1 MSSAKNLTRAK
12 TFAVIAVMILLAG
25 AIPVLIPGS
34 SEGYSGDQHTVR
46 YHLYQTKPSVIPGCN
61 EDTGVQGTT
70 YVDVKYNGS
79 VVSTEYNPQVWA
91 DTFTDSDGEP
101 YDQNWYPINSYR
113 AGNTLVFTGWVY
125 ADGTGYTDSRYP
137 GEVLS
142 EGEMEAAT
150 GSDGLIHVYATWGT
164 LANYSNGL
172 TYFTGGNEYTNIIV
186 LGNGTYRLDQLNYGG
201 QGASPGLT
209 IRGGGNTTLYLY
221 GNNGYGLNQNTIID
235 SVTISGNFTR
245 NHGDAGASL
254 YANGHVLIVGTGVN
268 TAPANITESEYP
280 ETAYP
285 QVVGGS
291 NGGNVRPGLERTPLG
306 ESSAVVLGTL
316 LILHSGTYGNVVAG
330 SKGGSVSGSTY
341 VVLREVQVLDTLVG
355 ACSSSGSVY
364 GSTYVYATS
373 LEMAGDHYE
382 ETFLGNDPAVDY
394 IMESTV
400 ITGGSNNGQVNGDT
414 HVFISGDSEVWDV
427 QGAGRR
433 GESTVSGTASVEVS
447 GEALVKHVVC
457 GSITDGLGHTGSG
470 SPGRNTKC
478 VDSTEIRI
486 KDSAAAGSVF
496 GGGYDTFYQALY
508 VSMMDGG
515 NISISLEDY
524 CTVGYV
530 YGGGYRGTVGT
541 QSQPIDSV
549 SIEISGG
556 TVLGDVFGG
565 GRGGL
570 DKMTHLSNGGYR
582 WSESEQDT
590 TGFSEIYAE
599 HISISV
605 SGGVVQGNVYGGGE
619 SVPIITAYNGEENL
633 DGGHPLGGNDC
644 TRVAAV
650 HCSDISVEITGGTV
664 DGDVYGSGKGVDLD
678 DLDYYDRDG
687 RPVDSSVSGGY
698 SIHSSAYIFAM
709 KKDTSG
715 VYGIAKIPWVS
726 GVGGTV
732 LQTNADYS
740 DFALADT
747 GVVTVSIGNAGIGG
761 SVYGGGE
768 YGRLGPVAGTG
779 GTVEVTVGSGARVN
793 GDVLAGGYGQ
803 SGVLSTNT
811 VSKSV
816 VINGSTIGG
825 DVYGGSRFGDDNIN
839 GTTSIAQGDT
849 VIRLV
854 SGSVGGSVYG
864 GGYLGGSNSNVTIDI
879 GAPAVTNDISP
890 AGDVVTVNGSVYG
903 GGYQGSVLGNVSID
917 IAGIGSVTISDSVYG
932 GGYLGTVGPTDGSS
946 NYILVMN
953 IGANVIIGGSVYGGG
968 YGESN
973 MLSTNVLTRTVT
985 VNGSTIRGSVY
996 GGSRFGDDNCTG
1008 SGSNI
1013 LTNGSAILYIIS
1025 GDIAAGSSGNV
1036 YGGGYRGYSAMDT
1049 YVYVGVPA
1057 TEVSG
1062 EEPLSNTLTI
1072 KSVYGGSSV
1081 GESSDYLSD
1090 AELLIGDARVTIG
1103 NLDPDTR
1110 ESPYVN
1116 FSITGDVFGEGD
1128 YCAITGESYVTFT
1141 AFEQDGSLLSVQK
1154 ADILDVIGS
1163 SLVLDGN
1170 VDGSDTQASE
1180 RLSMNLIGDLR
1191 LQRLNGE
1198 ISSLDMKAAASQIGG
1213 YGSLDESGDPI
1224 VYSET
1229 DADLNTITL
1238 RDGMMMSIL
1247 GEGNNGLSGE
1257 MNEIRGFTILDNG
1270 GDSYYG
1276 TFAMGPTDV
1285 VQNGYTGFMIRTD
1298 AGLVA
1303 AQEGHYTFHYDDG
1316 SGSTVPVAMTMWFI
1330 AGVYKVETTMVLQDD
1345 SGGGT
1350 ISAEDDVMAPKTVS
1364 NSTIRF
1370 VGGYV
1375 NADSQGSLNLVG
1387 SPTENPGTDF
1397 QVLVG
1402 GKSDANHIHF
1412 GNGGVAAFPDSS
1424 VQFQG
1429 SGIYLNIKV
1438 STMSGFGTT
1447 GYAGTVTLHMV
1458 EYIGDIPI
1466 NMFDVEVSIYLRVTS
1481 ETQTITE
1488 TIVMR
1493 AFGDSKRGTTD
1504 VYLPVLGENHMAE
1517 YTIKLLG
1524 TTGETEG
1531 TFVDISGTLTLETVA
1546 TNLNKNGWQ
1555 STEHTGEMVPVW
1567 NKDTPLGVG
1576 GVFAPVIRFSYTADE
1591 PFEEIHFQLTIQDE
1605 NGGNPKVYTIIL
1617 EPELAEYVEL
1627 SFYDKYLIY
1636 DDDDDSISWSQ
1647 WTQGDDG
1654 EYLDPVFILKLQFG
1668 MRLDTLRV
1676 AVSNS
1681 FLDGMIG
1688 STDIDDLGTKE
1699 YIDAVRNAISQ
1710 TSASTEW
1717 LGDILLLQ
1725 SDRNPTNP
1733 STTVL
1738 CGDESYVNG
1747 ILSEQ
1752 DLQGDYEVMGV
1763 EEFLNRYISL
1773 KPNTDYMDGG
1783 EQESFVY
1790 SSHYSWYDTHE
1801 CITEFRFS
1809 SSISNDLDVFAG
1821 YTITVTV
1828 VPFTDMA
1835 DPDAADKDYTV
1846 TPSTRMIVPGEE
1858 VDLGNILSSLTITR
1872 GYGAVD
1878 SGMWYSQGSDGL
1890 QEIGANSDGRHVITP
1905 RVDTVVYLMLERESY
1920 SITLIIDGEEQ
1931 TFQSDYGVSVTQC
1944 VENTEH
1950 STSAAHFGDS
1960 VNVTFTHRDGFH
1972 IGSITGTTQLGVFPG
1987 LSHERTDG
1995 DGTDTYTVS
2004 FEMPSSDLTISIVLT
2019 DRRSVT
2025 VELADGTGISD
2036 SDRFGLGDITDSGSS
2051 MSIMVSD
2058 TLSTKSRTITTN
2070 TTSANIDVNTTMGT
2084 GSVLITVLVNGNPI
2098 HRLTDPSEVSL
2109 DLSEAGDEVTVTI
2122 IVNVKWSLTISGEGY
2137 QATIDDQTYDSSNMP
2152 EYVLT
2157 GDVLTVRSTSGNSL
2171 TGIQS
2176 YGLRSNG
2183 HDSSYVWTFTVNGT
2197 GNAGLRLPVFS
2208 VVLTIDLGFTCGTD
2222 DVILRDDWHPDGT
2235 LTVTSEE
2242 GIDLNVGE
2250 PTVDGS
2256 GYLVYTLTVDSG
2268 TYTVSAE
2275 FGGFSSSPVT
2285 IEVGSASI
2293 TQRVTLS
2300 AVEYEIHVMSTVSE
2314 SFSTVA
2320 WYAVGQDSAGKW
2332 GYSTDTVDG
2341 IGNDD
2346 EAAAWF
2352 MSVSQDMS
2360 AASVVE
2366 GSTPII
2372 TGMFGDGKDLYLL
2385 AVPGLDGEAE
2395 ETVDPMEFHAVV
2407 IVVDG
2412 EVNGTHTITSISG
2425 VANGIYSAVMDDGT
2439 EVTVGYTGN
2448 SDGTSTVTVSGCPA
2462 GLGGLA
2468 LMCTNG
2474 DTSLNLLLY
2483 SVPDLGAI
2491 P

>member
-1 MSSAKNLTRAK
+1 MPSAKNLTRAK

-46 YHLYQTKPSVIPGCN
+46 YHLYQTKPSVSTGDN
-61 EDTGVQGTT
+61 EDTGAQGTT
-70 YVDVKYNGS
+70 YVDVKYKGS

-91 DTFTDSDGEP
+91 GTFTDSDGEP
-101 YDQNWYPINSYR
+101 YDQNWYPIISYR
-113 AGNTLVFTGWVY
+113 EYRTLVFTGWVY

-172 TYFTGGNEYTNIIV
+172 TYSFTGGNEYTNIIV
-186 LGNGTYRLDQLNYGG
+186 LGSGTYRLDQLNYDSWW
-201 QGASPGLT
+201 ASPGLT

-235 SVTISGNFTR
+235 SVRISGNFTR
-245 NHGDAGASL
+245 NHGDEGAGL

-268 TAPANITESEYP
+268 TAPTNITESGYP

-291 NGGNVRPGLERTPLG
+291 NGGTAGLGLERTPLG
-306 ESSAVVLGTL
+306 ESSAVSLGTL

-330 SKGGSVSGSTY
+330 SRGGSVSGSTY

-355 ACSSSGSVY
+355 ACSSSGSVS

-382 ETFLGNDPAVDY
+382 ETFLGNDPAVDD

-414 HVFISGDSEVWDV
+414 HLFISGDSEVWDV

-457 GSITDGLGHTGSG
+457 GSITDGLGYTGNG
-470 SPGRNTKC
+470 SPGHNTKC

-515 NISISLEDY
+515 NISISLEDD

-556 TVLGDVFGG
+556 TVLGHVFGG

-570 DKMTHLSNGGYR
+570 DKMTHLSNGDYR

-619 SVPIITAYNGEENL
+619 SVPIITAYNGKANL
-633 DGGHPLGGNDC
+633 DGGHSLGGNDC
-644 TRVAAV
+644 TQVAAV

-664 DGDVYGSGKGVDLD
+664 GGDVYGSGKGVDPD

-687 RPVDSSVSGGY
+687 KPVDSSVSGGY

-732 LQTNADYS
+732 LQTNANYS

-747 GVVTVSIGNAGIGG
+747 GVVTVSIGNAEIGG

-793 GDVLAGGYGQ
+793 GDVIAGGYGQ

-816 VINGSTIGG
+816 VINGSTISG
-825 DVYGGSRFGDDNIN
+825 DVYGGSRFGDDNI
-839 GTTSIAQGDT
+839 GTTSMAQGDT

-864 GGYLGGSNSNVTIDI
+864 GGYQGGSNSNVTFDI

-890 AGDVVTVNGSVYG
+890 AGYEVTISGSVYG

-932 GGYLGTVGPTDGSS
+932 GGYLGTVGPMGGSS
-946 NYILVMN
+946 NYTLVMN
-953 IGANVIIGGSVYGGG
+953 IGVNVIIGGSVYGGG

-996 GGSRFGDDNCTG
+996 GGSRFGDDNCTE
-1008 SGSNI
+1008 SGGNI

-1057 TEVSG
+1057 A
-1062 EEPLSNTLTI
+1062 EESRENLLSDTLRI
-1072 KSVYGGSSV
+1072 ESVYGGSSV

-1110 ESPYVN
+1110 GSPYVN

-1141 AFEQDGSLLSVQK
+1141 AFEQDGSMLSVQK

-1229 DADLNTITL
+1229 DTKLNTITL

-1285 VQNGYTGFMIRTD
+1285 VQNGYTGFMIKTN

-1303 AQEGHYTFHYDDG
+1303 AQEGHYTFHYNNG

-1350 ISAEDDVMAPKTVS
+1350 ISAQDDVMAPKTVS
-1364 NSTIRF
+1364 NSTISF

-1402 GKSDANHIHF
+1402 GKGDANHIHF

-1466 NMFDVEVSIYLRVTS
+1466 NMFDVEVGIYLRVTS

-1493 AFGDSKRGTTD
+1493 AFGDSKHGTTD
-1504 VYLPVLGENHMAE
+1504 VYLPVLGENHMAV

-1576 GVFAPVIRFSYTADE
+1576 GVFAPVIGFSYTADE
-1591 PFEEIHFQLTIQDE
+1591 PFEEIHFELTIQDE
-1605 NGGNPKVYTIIL
+1605 NGGNPKVYIIIL

-1668 MRLDTLRV
+1668 MQLDTLRV
-1676 AVSNS
+1676 AVSES
-1681 FLDGMIG
+1681 FLNGKIG
-1688 STDIDDLGTKE
+1688 STAIQDLEADK
-1699 YIDAVRNAISQ
+1699 YIEVVREAISA
-1710 TSASTEW
+1710 TSSTEAW
-1717 LGDILLLQ
+1717 FGDILLLQ
-1725 SDRNPTNP
+1725 SDSENPA
-1733 STTVL
+1733 TTVL

-1747 ILSEQ
+1747 ILSDQALQ
-1752 DLQGDYEVMGV
+1752 DEYEVMSV
-1763 EEFLNRYISL
+1763 EEFLNLYISL
-1773 KPNTDYMDGG
+1773 KPGTDYKDGDV
-1783 EQESFVY
+1783 QRTFDY
-1790 SSHYSWYDTHE
+1790 SDHYSWYDTHE

-1828 VPFTDMA
+1828 VPFTDKD
-1835 DPDAADKDYTV
+1835 DPDAANKEYTV

-1858 VDLGNILSSLTITR
+1858 VDLGNILGSLTITR

-1878 SGMWYSQGSDGL
+1878 SGMWFSMDSSAL
-1890 QEIGANSDGRHVITP
+1890 REIGTNSDGRHVITP

-1920 SITLIIDGEEQ
+1920 GITLVIDGEEQ
-1931 TFQSDYGVSVTQC
+1931 MFQSDYEVSVTQC

-1960 VNVTFTHRDGFH
+1960 VEVMFTWRDGYH
-1972 IGSITGTTQLGVFPG
+1972 IGSISGTTQLGVFPG

-1995 DGTDTYTVS
+1995 DGTDMYTIS
-2004 FEMPSSDLTISIVLT
+2004 FEMPSSALTISIILT
-2019 DRRSVT
+2019 DKRSVT
-2025 VELADGTGISD
+2025 VELADGTETSD

-2051 MSIMVSD
+2051 MSIVLSD
-2058 TLSTKSRTITTN
+2058 TLSTKSRTTTTN
-2070 TTSANIDVNTTMGT
+2070 ITSASIDVITDLGT
-2084 GSVLITVLVNGNPI
+2084 GVLITVLVNGQEKYE
-2098 HRLTDPSEVSL
+2098 HESPSDVTL
-2109 DLSEAGDEVTVTI
+2109 DLSQAGDEVTVTI
-2122 IVNVKWSLTISGEGY
+2122 IVNVMWSLTISGEGY
-2137 QATIDDQTYDSSNMP
+2137 DVKIGNLTYDSDRSP
-2152 EYVLT
+2152 DYVLT
-2157 GDVLTVRSTSGNSL
+2157 GDVLTVQSKSGNSL

-2183 HDSSYVWTFTVNGT
+2183 HDGDYVWTFTVNGT
-2197 GNAGLRLPVFS
+2197 GNAGLSLPVFS
-2208 VVLTIDLGFTCGTD
+2208 VVLTVDLVFMCGTSE
-2222 DVILRDDWHPDGT
+2222 VTLRDGWHPDGT
-2235 LTVTSEE
+2235 LTVISEDGTE
-2242 GIDLNVGE
+2242 LRAGA
-2250 PTVDGS
+2250 PTVDNMGH
-2256 GYLVYTLTVDSG
+2256 LVYTLTVDSG
-2268 TYTVSAE
+2268 TYIVSAT
-2275 FGGFSSSPVT
+2275 FGGFVSNSET
-2285 IEVGSASI
+2285 LLVGSDSVDHSI
-2293 TQRVTLS
+2293 ILN
-2300 AVEYEIHVMSTVSE
+2300 AVEYTIHVRTTTSD
-2314 SFSTVA
+2314 SFDDTNT
-2320 WYAVGQDSAGKW
+2320 WYAVYRDPAGQW

-2341 IGNDD
+2341 TGDDD

-2352 MSVSQDMS
+2352 MSDSQDMS

-2366 GSTPII
+2366 GFTVI
-2372 TGMFGDGKDLYLL
+2372 TTDMFDGGTDLYFL

-2407 IVVDG
+2407 IAVDG
-2412 EVNGTHTITSISG
+2412 EVNGTHTITTISG
-2425 VANGIYSAVMDDGT
+2425 VANGTYSAVMADGT
-2439 EVTVGYTGN
+2439 EVTVGYIDHL
-2448 SDGTSTVTVSGCPA
+2448 DGSAILTVSGCPA

-2483 SVPDLGAI
+2483 SVPDLGAV